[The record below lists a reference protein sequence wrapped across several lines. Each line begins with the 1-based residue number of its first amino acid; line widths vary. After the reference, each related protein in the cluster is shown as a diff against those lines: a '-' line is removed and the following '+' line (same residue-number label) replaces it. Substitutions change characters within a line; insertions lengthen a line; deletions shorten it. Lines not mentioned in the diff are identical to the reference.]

1 MKKFKV
7 EDFENFENPM
17 KEKQRKQIRK
27 RNKIIGFGLLII
39 FWIWLLFSL
48 FVMGDIGTTGIDLH
62 PIITIYIIVHGP
74 LVGIVGILGTLILDL
89 NCVFLF

>member
-1 MKKFKV
+1 MKKIKV

-17 KEKQRKQIRK
+17 QEKQRKQIRK

-62 PIITIYIIVHGP
+62 PITTIYIIVHGP
-74 LVGIVGILGTLILDL
+74 LVGIVGILLALKLIRD
-89 NCVFLF
+89 